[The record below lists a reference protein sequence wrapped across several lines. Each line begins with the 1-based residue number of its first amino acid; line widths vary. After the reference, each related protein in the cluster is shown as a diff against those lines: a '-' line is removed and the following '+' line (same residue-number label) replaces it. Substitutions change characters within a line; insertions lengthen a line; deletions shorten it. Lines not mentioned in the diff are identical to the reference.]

1 MSNTATF
8 KRNLGLLDLT
18 LIGVGSMIGSSWLFS
33 SLLAVKI
40 AGPAAWISWLIAA
53 FASFFIAMTLAEL
66 GSALPKTGGLVRYP
80 AMTHG
85 PLIGFIVSFAAF
97 IMYSCVA
104 GLEAVAVRTYASA
117 WLPALGGAE
126 PTLLGWWFQAGLIGV
141 FFLINYFGVKSFGK
155 ANSLVTVIK
164 LGVPAVVIVTLALH
178 FEPSNFTAHAFA
190 PNGVSGITA
199 AVSTAGLIFAF
210 GGFQNIVMFSAEVR
224 NPSRTI
230 TLAIFFSL
238 LITTLVYVLL
248 QVTFIGAVP
257 SAMLNQGWGA
267 LQMSTPFADLAS
279 MLGLAWLVKVIMADA
294 LISPAGTGNVYL
306 AATARQV
313 YAWARNGTFFKRFTA
328 LDANTGVPRLA
339 LWLSLFM
346 ALFWTLPFPSWE
358 ALVQVNSAAGVMLF
372 TLLPICVMNLR
383 LNAPDLPWPYR
394 IRGIGLIAPLAF
406 VSATFIFYWVGWKTL
421 SWMLGA
427 FLLLMLVYC
436 LVARGR
442 QVAGV
447 GFAQQLRSSAWIV
460 AYFLG
465 LMLISCLGN
474 FGGSGLMPAPWDQA
488 LVLVLSLACFY
499 WGVVS
504 GIARAPQQVRL
515 ATVPGA

>member
-18 LIGVGSMIGSSWLFS
+18 LIGVGSIIGSSWLFS

-66 GSALPKTGGLVRYP
+66 GSALPKTGGLIRYP

-85 PLIGFIVSFAAF
+85 PLIGFVVSFAAF

-126 PTLLGWWFQAGLIGV
+126 PTLLGWLFQAALIVV
-141 FFLINYFGVKSFGK
+141 FFVINYFGVKSFGK
-155 ANSLVTVIK
+155 ANTWVTAIK
-164 LGVPAVVIVTLALH
+164 LGVPAVVIITLALH
-178 FEPSNFTAHAFA
+178 FQPANFTAHAFA

-210 GGFQNIVMFSAEVR
+210 GGFQNIVMFSAEVK

-248 QVTFIGAVP
+248 QVTFIGAIP
-257 SAMLNQGWGA
+257 AEQLAQGWSG
-267 LQMSTPFADLAS
+267 LQMNTPFADLAG
-279 MLGLAWLVKVIMADA
+279 MLGLAWLVKVVMADA

-306 AATARQV
+306 AATARQI
-313 YAWARNGTFFKRFTA
+313 YAWARNGTFFKRFTV
-328 LDANTGVPRLA
+328 LDPHTGVPRLA
-339 LWLSLFM
+339 LCLSLFM

-372 TLLPICVMNLR
+372 TLLPISVMALR
-383 LNAPDLPWPYR
+383 LNAPGLPRPYR
-394 IRGIGLIAPLAF
+394 IRGIGLVAPIAF
-406 VSATFIFYWVGWKTL
+406 VCATFIFYWVGWKTL

-427 FLLLMLVYC
+427 FLLLMLAYC
-436 LVARGR
+436 VAVRGR
-442 QVAGV
+442 LVAGV
-447 GFAQQLRSSAWIV
+447 TLAQQLRASAWIV
-460 AYFLG
+460 VYFLG
-465 LMLISCLGN
+465 LMVVSYAGN
-474 FGGSGLMPAPWDQA
+474 FGGVGVIPAPWDQA
-488 LVLVLSLACFY
+488 LILLLALVCFY

-504 GIARAPQQVRL
+504 GLAHEQRQV
-515 ATVPGA
+515 VPVTAA

>member
-33 SLLAVKI
+33 SLLAVKM

-85 PLIGFIVSFAAF
+85 PLIGFVVSFAAF

-117 WLPALGGAE
+117 WLPELGDKE
-126 PTLLGWWFQAGLIGV
+126 PTLLGWIFQAALIVV
-141 FFLINYFGVKSFGK
+141 FFIVNYFGVKSFGK
-155 ANSLVTVIK
+155 ANTIVTAIK
-164 LGVPAVVIVTLALH
+164 LGVPAVVIITLAMH
-178 FEPSNFTAHAFA
+178 FQPANFTAQEFA
-190 PNGVSGITA
+190 PNGISGITA

-210 GGFQNIVMFSAEVR
+210 GGFQNIVMFSAEVK

-248 QVTFIGAVP
+248 QVTFIGAIPVEE
-257 SAMLNQGWGA
+257 LKQGWSG
-267 LQMSTPFADLAS
+267 LKMSTPFADLAT
-279 MLGLAWLVKVIMADA
+279 MLGLAWLVKIIMADA
-294 LISPAGTGNVYL
+294 LISPAGTGNVFL
-306 AATARQV
+306 AATSRQI
-313 YAWARNGTFFKRFTA
+313 YAWARNGTFFKCFTK
-328 LDANTGVPRLA
+328 LDPTTGVPRLA
-339 LWLSLFM
+339 LYLSLFM

-372 TLLPICVMNLR
+372 TLLPISVMSLR
-383 LNAPDLPWPYR
+383 MNSPDLPRPYR
-394 IRGIGLIAPLAF
+394 IRGIGIVAPIAF

-421 SWMLGA
+421 SWMLSA
-427 FLLLMLVYC
+427 FLVLMAAYC
-436 LVARGR
+436 LVTRGR
-442 QVAGV
+442 TIAGV
-447 GFAQQLRSSAWIV
+447 ELTEQMRSSAWIAV
-460 AYFLG
+460 YFLSM
-465 LMLISCLGN
+465 MLISYAGN
-474 FGGSGLMPAPWDQA
+474 FGGLGIIPAPWDQVIILLLA
-488 LVLVLSLACFY
+488 LICFY
-499 WGVVS
+499 WGASS
-504 GIARAPQQVRL
+504 GRVRAQQHSIQ
-515 ATVPGA
+515 ATPA